1 MDLQCTKD
9 LSQHVD
15 GELLPWELSEDA
27 TGEGDRGVEMGSA
40 LAPSVDTQHYTN
52 AMTLS
57 AKATIKR
64 FREDL
69 PPAPTDGL
77 VVSILASTQDN
88 LGYDTIAEH
97 KDDECSNE
105 LGEGVLQAQ
114 SDSRP
119 KELRIRFIKSGSSR

>member
-1 MDLQCTKD
+1 M
-9 LSQHVD
+9 
-15 GELLPWELSEDA
+15 
-27 TGEGDRGVEMGSA
+27 
-40 LAPSVDTQHYTN
+40 
-52 AMTLS
+52 
-57 AKATIKR
+57 
-64 FREDL
+64 EDL

-88 LGYDTIAEH
+88 LSYDTITEH